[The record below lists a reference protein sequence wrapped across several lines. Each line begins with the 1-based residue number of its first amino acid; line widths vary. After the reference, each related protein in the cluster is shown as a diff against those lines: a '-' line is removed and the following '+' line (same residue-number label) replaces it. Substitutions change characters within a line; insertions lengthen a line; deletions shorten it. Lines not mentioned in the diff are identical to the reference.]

1 VERGNGGGAHEAFV
15 DAGHDGVNLP
25 ARLARRMMEQLVRIL
40 TAIFWVAAPVFV
52 AMVVLSW
59 VDYGLLVRLLGDG
72 GVRFVSGVLVGVVL
86 ICSGLIAWYEF
97 RANPLEEVS
106 EYGEWTGRMTFYA
119 IVFGITL
126 FLSFFF
132 LPAVFFA
139 T

>member
-1 VERGNGGGAHEAFV
+1 
-15 DAGHDGVNLP
+15 
-25 ARLARRMMEQLVRIL
+25 MMEQLVRIL
-40 TAIFWVAAPVFV
+40 TAIFWVAAPLFV
-52 AMVVLSW
+52 AMMVLSW
-59 VDYGLLVRLLGDG
+59 LDYGLLVGLLGDG
-72 GVRFVSGVLVGVVL
+72 GMRFVSGVLVGVVL

-132 LPAVFFA
+132 LPAVFFGS
-139 T
+139 